1 MGIHKNRL
9 EKMKC
14 IFCKSDSSNSKS
26 IEHIIPES
34 LGNKKQIL
42 SKGIVCDSCN
52 NYFARKI
59 EKPVLEM
66 PYFKS
71 LRGRIMIENKKGK
84 IPKISGFTK
93 NKDNIEISF
102 SQDGSNTIEVMYE
115 DKKALEALINH
126 NELYIPLIPEPP
138 QNDLHVSKFV
148 GKIAIEAF
156 AKRVSSAE
164 DWQNDFVENDGLDEL
179 RKFVRY
185 GKGYPIWPYHIR
197 RIYDENQISYD
208 RNLNKIIEKLN
219 EYDFL
224 IPDNPTIEGEIHN
237 IDNLY
242 FVMAIMGIEYTIN
255 LTNAGL
261 NRYITWLSDNH
272 NKSILQMEKAEFHS
286 NINL

>member
-1 MGIHKNRL
+1 
-9 EKMKC
+9 MKC